1 MEKIIINHSHTKN
14 FTIIPN
20 EILQATDIPFFT
32 KGVLCYLLSLPSN
45 WRVSVSHLAS
55 HFSESEYKMTRA
67 LKDLITLGYCQ
78 RIEGHGEHGR
88 FTGQVYKI
96 TDIRWDFTEPSVFKS
111 DGDAPENEPS
121 STECPKSTDPV
132 IFTDSAKSTDT
143 VKNGVSIKNIDNKD
157 IYINNKKNREAQS
170 TDEPLC
176 LFVNSR
182 FYDFDRFCS
191 KFAGD
196 DYAGVN
202 LRHYYEAVKNWSA
215 SKRVKRND
223 WIATAR
229 GFMHRDNN
237 EGKLARVTGF
247 PGNMEEWQYKAILR
261 DRELDDDSLW
271 AQ

>member
-1 MEKIIINHSHTKN
+1 MEHTIINHSHFKN
-14 FTIIPN
+14 YTVIPN
-20 EILQATDIPFFT
+20 SILQATDIPLYAMA
-32 KGVLCYLLSLPSN
+32 VLCHLLSMPN
-45 WRVSVSHLAS
+45 GWNVSVAKLAER
-55 HFSESEYKMTRA
+55 FGEKECRIVRA
-67 LKDLITLGYCQ
+67 LNDLIALGYCK
-78 RIEGHGEHGR
+78 RVPFRSGGKLR
-88 FTGQVYKI
+88 GQQYFI
-96 TDIRWDFTEPSVFKS
+96 TDVRNDFSDPEIFSSQENSECRNSQTAEISDPS
-111 DGDAPENEPS
+111 
-121 STECPKSTDPV
+121 
-132 IFTDSAKSTDT
+132 
-143 VKNGVSIKNIDNKD
+143 KNIGSDK
-157 IYINNKKNREAQS
+157 IYIDNEKVNISLGENKEAQS

-176 LFVNSR
+176 LFKNSR
-182 FYDFDRFCS
+182 FADFEKFS
-191 KFAGD
+191 QQFAGD

-202 LRHYYEAVKNWSA
+202 IRHYYEAVKNWSA